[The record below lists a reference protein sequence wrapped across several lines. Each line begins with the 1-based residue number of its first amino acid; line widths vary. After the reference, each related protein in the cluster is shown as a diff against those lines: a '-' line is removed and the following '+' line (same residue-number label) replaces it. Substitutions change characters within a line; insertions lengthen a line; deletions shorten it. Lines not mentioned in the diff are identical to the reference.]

1 ACSLGC
7 MESRDIYSQVLGL
20 QEPWSVSSVE
30 LDAREEEV
38 RVRIEVDQ
46 GVCLPCPECKAECGG
61 QDRRERKWRHLDTCE
76 YRTVIIAD
84 VPRVRC
90 PEHGVRQVT
99 VPWGDPGSR
108 FTAAFEAYAI
118 GWLLEAPVAAV
129 SRRLRVSWDQ
139 VDGIMQRAVQRGLA
153 RRDELAPRRIAVD
166 ETSFRKRHDYVT
178 VVTDI
183 DTGAVRY
190 VADNRRTESLM
201 DFFDQF
207 DPSELVEIE
216 AVSMDMWKPYIAA
229 TAHFLPRADE
239 KICFDRFHV
248 AKHLGDAVD
257 RTRRGEHKALMAE
270 GDRTLVGT
278 KYTWLRN
285 VGHLEASTRRGF
297 EAIRRVAIKTAR
309 AWSIREA
316 AKGLWSYKSRTWAKK
331 AWDRW
336 LAWARRCRLPHVVR
350 VAKMVSEHFYGILNA
365 VVLGV
370 TNAVAESVNSKIQR
384 VKRMACGFRN
394 RERFK
399 TAIYFHLGGLNLTPS
414 SHTKP

>member
-1 ACSLGC
+1 
-7 MESRDIYSQVLGL
+7 MQSRDIYAQVLRL
-20 QEPWSVSSVE
+20 EEPWSVASVV
-30 LDAREEEV
+30 LDSKQEEV
-38 RVRIEVDQ
+38 QVFIEVSL
-46 GVCLPCPECKAECGG
+46 GARLPCPECAEVCGVH
-61 QDRRERKWRHLDTCE
+61 DRRERRWRHLDTCE
-76 YRTVIIAD
+76 YRTVIVAQ

-90 PEHGVRQVT
+90 PHNGVRQIT

-108 FTAAFEAYAI
+108 FTSAFEAYAI

-129 SRRLRVSWDQ
+129 SRRLRISLDQ

-153 RRDELAPRRIAVD
+153 RRDAFAPRRIAVD
-166 ETSFRKRHDYVT
+166 ETSFRKRHEYVT

-183 DTGAVRY
+183 DSGAVRY
-190 VADNRRTESLM
+190 VADDRRKESLG

-207 DPSELVEIE
+207 DPSELIEIE

-229 TAHFLPRADE
+229 TRMYLHRADE

-257 RTRRGEHKALMAE
+257 RTRRHEHKAFLAE

-285 VGHLEASTRRGF
+285 VSDLRASTRRTF
-297 EAIRRVAIKTAR
+297 EAIRRVALKTAR

-316 AKGLWSYKSRTWAKK
+316 AKGLWSYTSRTWARK
-331 AWDRW
+331 AWTKW
-336 LAWARRCRLPHVVR
+336 LSWARRSRLPHIVR
-350 VAKMVSEHFYGILNA
+350 VARMVSDHLYGILNA
-365 VVLGV
+365 VVLRV
-370 TNAVAESVNSKIQR
+370 TNGVAESVNAKIQR

-394 RERFK
+394 RERFRN
-399 TAIYFHLGGLNLTPS
+399 AIYFHLGGLELMPS